1 MSLCDDTTTTAAA
14 GPRLPATSLKVKSFL
29 DLRVGPSTKIG
40 WVTFAP
46 SPVWA
51 LRAPH
56 GPAHGRF
63 APVSNAKRP
72 YVAHHTRSC
81 AHYRRMLC
89 TLYVAHHTRSCAH
102 YRRMLC
108 TLRVPTSKRDASSA
122 RALRAA
128 YGRFAPRTSASRM
141 FVTGASRP
149 YVARSTHVRA
159 PIIVVERC
167 VRCACRRQS
176 ATVGRSRTWR
186 VEPIIGRIAT
196 CRAPRACPRR
206 RPTRRRPRHRHR
218 PPSSR
223 RRRRG
228 GAGRPRRRA
237 RGGACRAHE
246 WRARCASRGPRTASK
261 P

>member
-1 MSLCDDTTTTAAA
+1 MA
-14 GPRLPATSLKVKSFL
+14 GCQIGSQWLAVMPCRSATILRRPQPRARGCLKVKSFL
-29 DLRVGPSTKIG
+29 DFRVGPSTKIG

-63 APVSNAKRP
+63 APVSGAKRP
-72 YVAHHTRSC
+72 
-81 AHYRRMLC
+81 
-89 TLYVAHHTRSCAH
+89 YVAHHTRSCAH

-149 YVARSTHVRA
+149 CVARSTHVRA

-176 ATVGRSRTWR
+176 AT
-186 VEPIIGRIAT
+186 
-196 CRAPRACPRR
+196 
-206 RPTRRRPRHRHR
+206 
-218 PPSSR
+218 
-223 RRRRG
+223 
-228 GAGRPRRRA
+228 RRA
-237 RGGACRAHE
+237 LPYVAL
-246 WRARCASRGPRTASK
+246 RTRS
-261 P
+261 